1 MFILA
6 TQATSAVAIR
16 WDFVLGGFGLF
27 LFGIKFMGDGLK
39 NTAGDKLRDYIDK
52 YTSKAWMGII
62 VGAAMTL
69 IIQSSSAT
77 TAITIGF
84 IRAGLM
90 RLEQAVGVIMGA
102 NIGTTITSFLIGL
115 KIENFALYVVF
126 VGAMIVLFGKRK
138 KHIYMG
144 TTILG
149 FGIMFFGLKTM
160 GDELKLLKDIEIF
173 TDLTKQ
179 MSDYPLLAM
188 ISGVIMTAIIQS
200 SSGMI
205 GIVQKIY
212 ESGGM
217 SLDAALPFV
226 FGSNIGTTITAILAA
241 LGGSLASRRAA
252 GIHTL
257 FNVLGTFV
265 AMLFLRQFI
274 QIDILISQYFH
285 VSAPMQIAIAH
296 IIFNVVATALFYPFI
311 SAMVKLIRKVL
322 PGDEPDRREVDT
334 NLDTEI
340 IKSLP
345 SGALALAKDV
355 TLKMGE
361 IAIEGLEDTRKYL
374 LNGNGND
381 REAVLQLETIVN
393 SLDSKIT
400 EYLLLVAKENLSEND
415 LEEYTTNL
423 QVIKNLERISDLA
436 VNLTEFYELIF
447 DNREKLS
454 DAALEDITAM
464 YDLVIHMLSR
474 AMRIY
479 EYKDFNLHNSVL
491 EDENYLDLLEYK
503 ARQKHFDRMTREECV
518 ANVGGSV
525 FVDILGTIERIG
537 DHACNISKNAVNIHV
552 THDVKQSPSN
562 L

>member
-62 VGAAMTL
+62 VGAAMTV

-115 KIENFALYVVF
+115 RIENFALYVVF

-188 ISGVIMTAIIQS
+188 ISGVIMTAVIQS

-257 FNVLGTFV
+257 FNVLGTIV

-311 SAMVKLIRKVL
+311 SAMVRLIRKVL

-340 IKSLP
+340 IKTLP

-400 EYLLLVAKENLSEND
+400 DYLLLVAKENLSEND

-479 EYKDFNLHNSVL
+479 EHKDFNLHNSVL